1 MEQNYKLTIAYDG
14 TRFFGWERQPD
25 KDTIQGK
32 LEAVLGTL
40 QGHPVNVIGAGR
52 TDAGVHARAMTASVV
67 LDVTETPDAI
77 RDYLNRYLPD
87 AIAVREVKEAAPR
100 FHARYNALG
109 KTYRYTCHTGPVK
122 PVFDRKYVT
131 LLDYDPDVEKMR
143 QAAAYLLGE
152 NDFASFCGNPRM
164 KKSTV
169 RLVDH
174 IAIERRKDRV
184 VFTFHGTG
192 FLQTSPRDRK
202 AFAAGNNGSDS
213 HAVLGDR
220 SGLVGADHT
229 GTAQCFHTV
238 QPVHQ
243 CPVLHHAAD
252 CQSKGNGDGGRQ
264 PLRNGSNGN
273 GNAGH
278 EHVENRLAPQYTGK
292 EHGSAYAKA
301 QQSHDFSKSGK
312 AFLKRCH
319 FLPDLLQHGGDLSHL
334 GACAGGNDHCFGTA
348 PQNCRA
354 GVDDVVLMQVV
365 SGVGRVACL
374 FGNCFGFAGE
384 NGLVHRQPCR
394 LYQCTVRRNIVAGF
408 QPHQVTADQF
418 PCRNGLPLAVPTRR
432 GGGSRQ
438 IAE

>member
-1 MEQNYKLTIAYDG
+1 MEQNYRLTIAYDG
-14 TRFFGWERQPD
+14 SRFFGWERQPD

-32 LEAVLGTL
+32 LEAVLGAL

-122 PVFDRKYVT
+122 PVFDRKCVT

-192 FLQTSPRDRK
+192 FLQNMVRIMVGTLLEVGRGYWTPEQVRDILSAKDRK
-202 AFAAGNNGSDS
+202 QAG
-213 HAVLGDR
+213 
-220 SGLVGADHT
+220 
-229 GTAQCFHTV
+229 
-238 QPVHQ
+238 P
-243 CPVLHHAAD
+243 
-252 CQSKGNGDGGRQ
+252 
-264 PLRNGSNGN
+264 
-273 GNAGH
+273 
-278 EHVENRLAPQYTGK
+278 
-292 EHGSAYAKA
+292 
-301 QQSHDFSKSGK
+301 
-312 AFLKRCH
+312 
-319 FLPDLLQHGGDLSHL
+319 
-334 GACAGGNDHCFGTA
+334 TA
-348 PQNCRA
+348 PPEGLCLMK
-354 GVDDVVLMQVV
+354 VD
-365 SGVGRVACL
+365 
-374 FGNCFGFAGE
+374 
-384 NGLVHRQPCR
+384 
-394 LYQCTVRRNIVAGF
+394 Y
-408 QPHQVTADQF
+408 
-418 PCRNGLPLAVPTRR
+418 
-432 GGGSRQ
+432 
-438 IAE
+438 